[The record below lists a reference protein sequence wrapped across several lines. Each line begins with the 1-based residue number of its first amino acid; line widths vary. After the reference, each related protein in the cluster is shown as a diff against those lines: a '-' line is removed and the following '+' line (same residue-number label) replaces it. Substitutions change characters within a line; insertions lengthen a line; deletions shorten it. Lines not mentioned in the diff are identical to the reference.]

1 MNCTYC
7 GSYVEPGTK
16 FCPSCGAPQP
26 VQAQPQPQPQPV
38 NYTTNNYYQQPYQ
51 QPTYQQPQ
59 QSYQPPYQAPNP
71 YAPANLSYADF
82 YNRYASK
89 KTRNY
94 VTWMAVIFFFTAAI
108 SLVFLLALE
117 NTLAILDILVYGIM
131 GAALLAS
138 KQTVFAV
145 VPTIYGAIWSV
156 IGMANGNTPSGV
168 VAIIVGVA
176 CMGQLA
182 KVQKAYNKY
191 KQDGLAPTEEL

>member
-16 FCPSCGAPQP
+16 FCPGCGAPQP

-38 NYTTNNYYQQPYQ
+38 NYTTNNYYQQP
-51 QPTYQQPQ
+51 TYQQPQ
-59 QSYQPPYQAPNP
+59 QPYQPPYQAPNP

-94 VTWMAVIFFFTAAI
+94 VTWMAVIFFFSAFVNLI
-108 SLVFLLALE
+108 LLFLTG
-117 NTLAILDILVYGIM
+117 NTLGILDVLVYAIM
-131 GAALLAS
+131 GAALLGS
-138 KQTVFAV
+138 KQSIFAI
-145 VPTIYGAIWSV
+145 VPTIYSAIGTV
-156 IGMANGNTPSGV
+156 IGLVTTGTPSGI
-168 VAIIVGVA
+168 AALIVGAA
-176 CMGQLA
+176 CIGQLN